1 MKGLKL
7 HKTIKERML
16 LWDALELGEAIVGR
30 LRQLPEVKK
39 AELAGDLRRGKE
51 TIGNINILVAAED
64 RHRNKIMDF
73 FTGWTN
79 IGQVLARGD
88 TKVSAIIKD
97 HLRQVDIRLVH
108 PDEWGAALQYFTGSK
123 EHNIHLRTIAKEKGL
138 KISEYGVFQIKDN
151 KLIAG
156 EEEEDIYRA
165 MDFRWMPPEMRED
178 RGELELAAKHKLPR
192 LITPDDIRG
201 DLHLHTTWS
210 DGMHTIEEVARYVKK
225 NLPYRYIA
233 LTDHSKASR
242 IANGMDEKQFRQQL
256 KAIREVNEKLG
267 KSLSNQALKWTSS
280 RMAPWICRMK
290 CSLSSTSS
298 WHPFTRHSTATTPNG
313 SSKAVKPLRGRHRTS
328 HWEAD
333 RLAERLSGGYAPA
346 HRSRPRNRYR
356 PGNKRPTQPHGPERR
371 MGAPRPGKKRQTGHQ
386 YRYAPIVQLQLHET
400 RHPGCPAGL
409 VHRRIN
415 VLNTGKW
422 KDVQVFIEKK
432 RKRLGRPSKGF
443 HLADWLHG

>member
-1 MKGLKL
+1 
-7 HKTIKERML
+7 
-16 LWDALELGEAIVGR
+16 
-30 LRQLPEVKK
+30 
-39 AELAGDLRRGKE
+39 
-51 TIGNINILVAAED
+51 
-64 RHRNKIMDF
+64 
-73 FTGWTN
+73 
-79 IGQVLARGD
+79 
-88 TKVSAIIKD
+88 
-97 HLRQVDIRLVH
+97 VDIRLVH

-138 KISEYGVFQIKDN
+138 KISEYGVFRIKDN
-151 KLIAG
+151 KRIAG

-267 KSLSNQALKWTSS
+267 EDFVKSGAEVDILPDGALDMSDEVLAQFDIVVASIHASFNRDNTERLIKACENPYVAVIGHPTGRLIGSRDAYPVDMRRLIEAARETGTALEINAQPNRMDLNDEWARLAREKSVKLVISTDMHQLSNFNY
-280 RMAPWICRMK
+280 MK
-290 CSLSSTSS
+290 LGILVARRAWC
-298 WHPFTRHSTATTPNG
+298 TAY
-313 SSKAVKPLRGRHRTS
+313 
-328 HWEAD
+328 D
-333 RLAERLSGGYAPA
+333 
-346 HRSRPRNRYR
+346 
-356 PGNKRPTQPHGPERR
+356 
-371 MGAPRPGKKRQTGHQ
+371 
-386 YRYAPIVQLQLHET
+386 
-400 RHPGCPAGL
+400 
-409 VHRRIN
+409 